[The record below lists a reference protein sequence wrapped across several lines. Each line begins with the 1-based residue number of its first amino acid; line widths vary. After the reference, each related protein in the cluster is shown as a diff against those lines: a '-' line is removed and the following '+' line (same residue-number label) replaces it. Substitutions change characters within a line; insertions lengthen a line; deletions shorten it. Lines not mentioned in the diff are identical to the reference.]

1 MKTTQSI
8 NYRHQM
14 FTITTSESY
23 RNGSKKVSAID
34 FKHAYSLLTQ
44 AEKDDV
50 ICIYDEDGAQ
60 MMGWELKRI
69 SK

>member
-1 MKTTQSI
+1 M

-23 RNGSKKVSAID
+23 RNGSQEVSAVD
-34 FKHAYSLLTQ
+34 FKHAFSLLTETQ
-44 AEKDDV
+44 KNNV
-50 ICIYDEDGAQ
+50 ICIYDEDGQ
-60 MMGWELKRI
+60 QVMGWELKRI

>member
-1 MKTTQSI
+1 MKTTQPI

-23 RNGSKKVSAID
+23 RYGSKEVSAVD
-34 FKHAYSLLTQ
+34 FKHAFSLLTQ
-44 AEKDDV
+44 TEKDDV
-50 ICIYDEDGAQ
+50 ICIYDEDGEQ
-60 MMGWELKRI
+60 MMAWELKRI